1 MNKNFVLFYNTQN
14 CILFPFQTQNNA
26 LNMAWDDDFDDF
38 DEDED
43 EDDEYDPLDDFDD
56 LDDVEEIDDPIKQA
70 ELLKEFE
77 DERGYDQAFEEF
89 DERVEDDFE
98 EEEIAEEDEF

>member
-1 MNKNFVLFYNTQN
+1 
-14 CILFPFQTQNNA
+14 
-26 LNMAWDDDFDDF
+26 MAWDDDFDDF

>member
-1 MNKNFVLFYNTQN
+1 MNKNFVLFYNNQN
-14 CILFPFQTQNNA
+14 ANLFPFQTKEEI
-26 LNMAWDDDFDDF
+26 LTMAWDDDFDDYDEF

-43 EDDEYDPLDDFDD
+43 EDDDYDPLDDFDD

-77 DERGYDQAFEEF
+77 DERGYDQEF
-89 DERVEDDFE
+89 DEFDEEDDDYE
-98 EEEIAEEDEF
+98 EEDDDF